1 LTAFETDTAGTR
13 EHRVAS
19 AHGVD
24 ASLNSYVV
32 RAAPRTPPLVSIT
45 RGRDPE
51 LGALG
56 EQLSRV
62 QAGAGAVILVEGGAG
77 MGKTRLL
84 DEAAAMASRMSF
96 KVGLGAADPGDSVV
110 ELAPLLGALSEGPEP
125 PFERAKLRDLPLR
138 AEQRYW
144 LHQDLQTLLERSALQ
159 TPLLLCIDDLQWA
172 DGATA
177 AALRTLLPRLAA
189 VPIAWA
195 IAYRPVEGSDRLLN
209 AVGQLER
216 AATRIVLGPLEEP
229 AIAQVAK
236 DAMQAEPDDAL
247 LEMAAQAH
255 GSPFVLTELLTGL
268 REEHLVRI
276 ASGRAELLEDRP
288 PHRVSESMRKRLTR
302 LSEPSRRA
310 ATVAAS
316 LGRRF
321 SFTELAAMLQSPPW
335 ALLEPVQGLIDADL
349 LAQTDDQLAFRHD
362 LTRDAVRDSIP
373 VSARRA
379 IDRQAADVLLAAGAL
394 PVEVAVQLAA
404 SAEPGDELAIST
416 LLRAAET
423 LSASEPRAGAELA
436 RRALDL
442 APPKHPLR
450 GPLVTQTALLM
461 HAAGQGEEA
470 KAFADT
476 ALREALPAEQE
487 AEVRLGMASM
497 FGISPDLRADAGRRA
512 LALPEISPA
521 LRARHL
527 ARLAHNLLV
536 GGRFHE
542 ARAALPD
549 ARAAVCASEDSRA
562 WFTMQL
568 VDGGFEHVDGRY
580 QRSLEI
586 VEDAMRSGLDGS
598 EDQREGIVRQ
608 WARGAIRALD
618 RIEEALELANDG
630 VSAAERDRQGWALH
644 LAEVWRGTDLLM
656 LGRLRDAQA
665 ALQGLFSAEDAHLVV
680 GLGDAEGVVALGRI
694 AIHVGDAR
702 QARETAEIA
711 HVMLAGGTPGV
722 RRHAAWLLALQAM
735 GDGDPTGARAWL
747 CALGSEERKSI
758 LPRLAVDVTDEIQ
771 LVRIAVAADD
781 SELAQSGLAAA
792 ECRAELNPDIA
803 TIIAT
808 AAHVRGLLGGD
819 PDELASAVE
828 LFKGSPRRLA
838 LAAALEDLGVSQ
850 VDRGARGLAI
860 EALGEALEH
869 YAAAG
874 AIVDTARLR
883 SRLRELGVR
892 RRLVSTGRPD
902 TSWTALTETELA
914 VARLVAEG
922 LTNRDTAE
930 RLFISPHTVSTHL
943 RHVFAKLGIN
953 SRVELTRLAG
963 EHEQPSSVGARSSAL
978 TP

>member
-1 LTAFETDTAGTR
+1 
-13 EHRVAS
+13 
-19 AHGVD
+19 
-24 ASLNSYVV
+24 VV
-32 RAAPRTPPLVSIT
+32 RAAPRRAPLASLT
-45 RGRDPE
+45 RGRDRE

-56 EQLSRV
+56 EQLGSVRS
-62 QAGAGAVILVEGGAG
+62 GAGAVVLIEGGAG

-84 DEAAAMASRMSF
+84 EEAAAMASRMSF
-96 KVGLGAADPGDSVV
+96 EVGRGVADPGDSVV
-110 ELAPLLGALSEGPEP
+110 ELAPLLGALSDGPEA
-125 PFERAKLRDLPLR
+125 PFDRAKLRDLPLR

-144 LHQDLQTLLERSALQ
+144 LHQDLQTLLERAALQ
-159 TPLLLCIDDLQWA
+159 TPLLLCIDDLHWA
-172 DGATA
+172 DSATV
-177 AALRTLLPRLAA
+177 AALRALLPRLAA
-189 VPIAWA
+189 VPVAWA
-195 IAYRPVEGSDRLLN
+195 IAYRPIEGSERLLS
-209 AVGQLER
+209 AVGQLGP

-229 AIAQVAK
+229 AIAQVAE

-247 LEMAAQAH
+247 LEMAARAG
-255 GSPFVLTELLTGL
+255 GSPFVLTELLAGL
-268 REEHLVRI
+268 REEQLVRI

-321 SFTELAAMLQSPPW
+321 SFTELAAMLDSPPW
-335 ALLEPVQGLIDADL
+335 ALLEPVQGLIDAGL
-349 LAQTDDQLAFRHD
+349 LAQADDKLAFRHD
-362 LTRDAVRDSIP
+362 LTRDAVRDSVP

-379 IDRQAADVLLAAGAL
+379 LDRQAADVLLAAGAL

-416 LLRAAET
+416 LLKAAEA
-423 LSASEPRAGAELA
+423 LSTSEPRAGAELA

-470 KAFADT
+470 KAFADS

-487 AEVRLGMASM
+487 AEVRLGIASM
-497 FGISPDLRADAGRRA
+497 FGISPDLRADAGRKA
-512 LALPEISPA
+512 LLVAEIPPA

-536 GGRFHE
+536 GGRFQE
-542 ARAALPD
+542 ARAILPD
-549 ARAAVCASEDSRA
+549 ARAAVLATGDPGA
-562 WFTMQL
+562 WFTLQL
-568 VDGGFEHVDGRY
+568 VDGGLEHVDGHYR
-580 QRSLEI
+580 RSLEMI
-586 VEDAMRSGLDGS
+586 EDAMRSGLDGS
-598 EDQREGIVRQ
+598 EDAREGIVRQ
-608 WARGAIRALD
+608 WVRGAFRGLD
-618 RIEEALELANDG
+618 RLEEALALANDG
-630 VSAAERDRQGWALH
+630 VSAAERDRQGWALQ

-665 ALQGLFSAEDAHLVV
+665 ALQGLFSPEDVHLVI

-694 AIHVGDAR
+694 AIHTGDAR

-711 HVMLAGGTPGV
+711 RVMVSNGTPGV

-735 GDGDPTGARAWL
+735 AGGDHAGARAWL
-747 CALGSEERKSI
+747 CALGVEERKSI
-758 LPRLAVDVTDEIQ
+758 LPRLAADVTDEVQ
-771 LVRIAVAADD
+771 LVRIAVATDD
-781 SELAQSGLAAA
+781 GELARSGLAAA
-792 ECRAELNPDIA
+792 ERRAELNPDIA
-803 TIIAT
+803 TITAA
-808 AAHVRGLLGGD
+808 AAHVRGLLGSD
-819 PDELASAVE
+819 PEELASAVE
-828 LFKGSPRRLA
+828 LFKDSPRRLA
-838 LAAALEDLGVSQ
+838 FAAALEDLGISR

-874 AIVDTARLR
+874 ATCDAARLR
-883 SRLRELGVR
+883 SRLRDLGVR
-892 RRLVSTGRPD
+892 RRLVSAGRPD
-902 TSWTALTETELA
+902 TSWTALTEAELA

-922 LTNRDTAE
+922 LTNRDAAA
-930 RLFISPHTVSTHL
+930 RLFISPHTVSSHL
-943 RHVFAKLGIN
+943 RHVFAKLGVN
-953 SRVELTRLAG
+953 SRVELTRLAA
-963 EHEQPSSVGARSSAL
+963 EHERPASSDARRGALA